1 VSQTNTPETIVQS
14 LELVQCEM
22 LAPES
27 FSQWPLRLALHGGAA
42 CANFILAG
50 SMRVSIYAPEATAK
64 RAYRM
69 VLKGDMQRVLAL
81 LQSEAN
87 VSSAGDTVWRQR
99 IIGTSVAYCL
109 KRVCFAAFLTCLQV
123 DIRMAWLQF
132 CCISWPL
139 FEHLSQVS
147 KNCHRWC

>member
-1 VSQTNTPETIVQS
+1 MSCRYEWSCSGAQEVGQANAPVTAVQT

-27 FSQWPLRLALHGGAA
+27 FSQWPLRLSLHGGAT
-42 CANFILAG
+42 CTNFVLTG
-50 SMRVSIYAPEATAK
+50 SLRVSIYAPEATAK

-81 LQSEAN
+81 LQSEATGR
-87 VSSAGDTVWRQR
+87 STGDTVWRQR

-109 KRVCFAAFLTCLQV
+109 RRVCFAACSFTC
-123 DIRMAWLQF
+123 
-132 CCISWPL
+132 
-139 FEHLSQVS
+139 
-147 KNCHRWC
+147 